1 MAIVPLIVIPFLS
14 NGTPVGDR
22 LAIFDFSL
30 SVDVFTHL
38 HLPFLFFFSSR
49 IPIEFF
55 SFCVC
60 ALLLPLL
67 LLYEAANSLR
77 GESAVITTVM
87 SGGAEERSPGKRKA
101 TVR

>member
-38 HLPFLFFFSSR
+38 HLPFFFFYSSR

-55 SFCVC
+55 SFLCVC
-60 ALLLPLL
+60 AAS
-67 LLYEAANSLR
+67 AAAAVR
-77 GESAVITTVM
+77 GCEQLA
-87 SGGAEERSPGKRKA
+87 GRERSNYHGY
-101 TVR
+101 VRRS